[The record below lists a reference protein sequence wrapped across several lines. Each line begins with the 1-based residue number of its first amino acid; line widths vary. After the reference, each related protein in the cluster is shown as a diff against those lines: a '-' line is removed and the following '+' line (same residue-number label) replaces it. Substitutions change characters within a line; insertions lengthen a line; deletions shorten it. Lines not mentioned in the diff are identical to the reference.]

1 MQRQAILNGFV
12 RSAVNCPER
21 LALNSSDDVVN
32 ANQAQYSQFQINL
45 QTPVLDPKRCQ
56 LIRATIPNIQLQLPD
71 WGGLCFFYWA
81 LATATSVPTILNLR
95 CVRLYPSYYIAPSG
109 FTTFVRNRYITD
121 PSDFVVLLNQAAG
134 ASGDS
139 ITYNNYWLASD
150 ITFSWDNTKKQITFV
165 GNTASTFYAPVGYND
180 PILAT
185 VLNGTAAN
193 LITMPNA
200 NNISN
205 TTFQPQQPQYTL
217 NLRVGYAMSG
227 TSRGIQSFG
236 AGQSAYADITNVAFA
251 NTVSVPVDSFPNLV
265 YTNTVS
271 IYLSFISGASLT
283 SNNRHNLL
291 AVVPIQSNSLQVNNY
306 IAATSNLLTRLS
318 QTINNITVELVDDAN
333 QPYVLPDSAETTIEL
348 SFSYQDKNF

>member
-1 MQRQAILNGFV
+1 MQQQAILNGRV

-21 LALNSSDDVVN
+21 LALNSSDDVLN

-81 LATATSVPTILNLR
+81 LATASTTPTISNLR

-109 FTTFVRNRYITD
+109 HTAFVRNRYIND

-134 ASGDS
+134 AAGDS
-139 ITYNNYWLASD
+139 ATYNPYWTVSD
-150 ITFSWDNTKKQITFV
+150 ITFSWDSTKKQITFV
-165 GNTASTFYAPVGYND
+165 GNTASTFYAPIGYND
-180 PILAT
+180 SILAT
-185 VLNGTAAN
+185 VLNGTASS

-236 AGQSAYADITNVAFA
+236 AGLSAYADITNVAFA
-251 NTVSVPVDSFPNLV
+251 NSVSVPVDSFPNLV

-333 QPYVLPDSAETTIEL
+333 MPYLLPDSADTLIEL

>member
-1 MQRQAILNGFV
+1 MQRQAILNGNV

-21 LALNSSDDVVN
+21 LALASEDDVVN

-56 LIRATIPNIQLQLPD
+56 LIRATIPNVQLQLPE

-81 LATATSVPTILNLR
+81 LATTTTPTISNLR

-109 FTTFVRNRYITD
+109 FTTFVRNRYISD
-121 PSDFVVLLNQAAG
+121 PSDLVVLLNQAAG
-134 ASGDS
+134 VAGD
-139 ITYNNYWLASD
+139 IATYNPYWIVSD
-150 ITFSWDNTKKQITFV
+150 ITFAYDTTKKQITFV

-180 PILAT
+180 AILAT
-185 VLNGTAAN
+185 VLNGTAAS

-205 TTFQPQQPQYTL
+205 TTRQPQQPQYTL

-236 AGQSAYADITNVAFA
+236 VGQSAYADITNVAFA

-291 AVVPIQSNSLQVNNY
+291 AVVPVQAGSLAVNNY

-333 QPYVLPDSAETTIEL
+333 MPYLLPDSALTTIEL

>member
-1 MQRQAILNGFV
+1 MQRQAILNGNV

-21 LALNSSDDVVN
+21 LALASEDDVVN

-56 LIRATIPNIQLQLPD
+56 LIRATIPNVQLQLPD

-81 LATATSVPTILNLR
+81 LATATTTPTISNLR

-109 FTTFVRNRYITD
+109 FTTFVRNRYISD
-121 PSDFVVLLNQAAG
+121 PSDLVVLLNQAAG
-134 ASGDS
+134 VAGD
-139 ITYNNYWLASD
+139 IATYNPYWIVSD
-150 ITFSWDNTKKQITFV
+150 ITFAYDTTKKQITFV

-180 PILAT
+180 AILAT
-185 VLNGTAAN
+185 VLNGTAAS

-205 TTFQPQQPQYTL
+205 TTRQPQQPQYTL

-291 AVVPIQSNSLQVNNY
+291 AVVPVQAGSLAVNNY

-333 QPYVLPDSAETTIEL
+333 MPYLLPDSALTTIEL

>member
-1 MQRQAILNGFV
+1 MQRQAILNGYV

-21 LALNSSDDVVN
+21 LSLSSEDDVVN
-32 ANQAQYSQFQINL
+32 ANNAQYNVFQINL

-81 LATATSVPTILNLR
+81 LPTASTVPSISYLK

-109 FTTFVRNRYITD
+109 FTSFTRNRYITD
-121 PSDFVVLLNQAAG
+121 PGDLVTLLNAAAG
-134 ASGDS
+134 SGGDS
-139 ITYNNYWLASD
+139 ATYNPYWTVSD
-150 ITFSWDNTKKQITFV
+150 VTFAYDSTLKQITFK
-165 GNTASTFYAPVGYND
+165 GNTASTFYAPVGYAD

-185 VLNGTAAN
+185 VLNGTAAS

-205 TTFQPQQPQYTL
+205 TTNQPQVPQYTL
-217 NLRVGYAMSG
+217 NLKVGYALSG
-227 TSRGIQSFG
+227 LSRGLQSFG
-236 AGQSAYADITNVAFA
+236 AGQAAYADTTNVAFA
-251 NTVSVPVDSFPNLV
+251 NTVTVPVDSYPNLV

-291 AVVPIQSNSLQVNNY
+291 AVIPVQSGSLQVNNY

-333 QPYVLPDSAETTIEL
+333 QPYLLPDSAQTTIEL

>member
-1 MQRQAILNGFV
+1 MQRQAILNGYV
-12 RSAVNCPER
+12 RSAANCPER
-21 LALNSSDDVVN
+21 LSLNSDDDVIN
-32 ANQAQYSQFQINL
+32 ANNAQYSAFQINL

-81 LATATSVPTILNLR
+81 LATASTTPTISNLR
-95 CVRLYPSYYIAPSG
+95 CVRLFPSYYIAPSG
-109 FTTFVRNRYITD
+109 FTTFIRNRYIND
-121 PSDFVVLLNQAAG
+121 PSDLVTLLNQAAG
-134 ASGDS
+134 VAGDVA
-139 ITYNNYWLASD
+139 TYNPYWVVSD
-150 ITFSWDNTKKQITFV
+150 VTFSYDTTKKQITFV
-165 GNTASTFYAPVGYND
+165 GNTASTFYAPVGYAD

-185 VLNGTAAN
+185 VLNGTAAS

-200 NNISN
+200 NNVSN

-217 NLRVGYAMSG
+217 NLKVGYAMSG
-227 TSRGIQSFG
+227 ISRGIQSFG
-236 AGQSAYADITNVAFA
+236 AGPSVYADITNVAFA
-251 NTVSVPVDSFPNLV
+251 NTVTVPVDSFPNLV

-271 IYLSFISGASLT
+271 IYLSFLSGASLT

-291 AVVPIQSNSLQVNNY
+291 AVVPVQSGSLQVNNY

-318 QTINNITVELVDDAN
+318 QTISNITVELVDDAN
-333 QPYVLPDSAETTIEL
+333 MPYLLPDSAVTTLEL

>member
-1 MQRQAILNGFV
+1 MQQQAILNGRV

-21 LALNSSDDVVN
+21 LSLNSDDDVVN
-32 ANQAQYSQFQINL
+32 ANNAQYNQFQINL

-81 LATATSVPTILNLR
+81 LATASTTPTISNLR
-95 CVRLYPSYYIAPSG
+95 CIRLYPSYYIAPSG
-109 FTTFVRNRYITD
+109 FTTFIRNRYIND
-121 PSDFVVLLNQAAG
+121 PSDLVTLLNQAAG
-134 ASGDS
+134 VAGD
-139 ITYNNYWLASD
+139 IATYNPYWVVSD
-150 ITFSWDNTKKQITFV
+150 VTFSYDTTKKQITFV
-165 GNTASTFYAPVGYND
+165 GNTASTFYAPVGYAD

-185 VLNGTAAN
+185 VLNGTAAS

-200 NNISN
+200 NNVSN
-205 TTFQPQQPQYTL
+205 TTRQPQVDQYTL
-217 NLRVGYAMSG
+217 NLKVGYAMSG
-227 TSRGIQSFG
+227 LSRGIQSFG
-236 AGQSAYADITNVAFA
+236 AGPSVYADITNVAFA
-251 NTVSVPVDSFPNLV
+251 NTVTVPVDSFPNLV

-271 IYLSFISGASLT
+271 IYLSFLSGASLT

-291 AVVPIQSNSLQVNNY
+291 AVVPVQSGSLQVNNY

-318 QTINNITVELVDDAN
+318 QTISNITVEMVDDAN
-333 QPYVLPDSAETTIEL
+333 QPYLLPDSAVTTLEI

>member
-1 MQRQAILNGFV
+1 MQRQAILNGSV
-12 RSAVNCPER
+12 RSAVNTPER
-21 LALNSSDDVVN
+21 LSLSSNDDVVN
-32 ANQAQYSQFQINL
+32 ANQAQYSAFQINL
-45 QTPVLDPKRCQ
+45 QTPVLDPRRCQ
-56 LIRATIPNIQLQLPD
+56 LIRATIPNVQLQLPD

-81 LATATSVPTILNLR
+81 LATASTVPSISNLR
-95 CVRLYPSYYIAPSG
+95 CIRLYPSYYIPPSG
-109 FTTFVRNRYITD
+109 FTTYIRNRYITD
-121 PSDFVVLLNQAAG
+121 PSDLVTLLNQAAG
-134 ASGDS
+134 TSGDLA
-139 ITYNNYWLASD
+139 TYNPYWIVSD
-150 ITFSWDNTKKQITFV
+150 VTFAYDSLLKQITFK
-165 GNTASTFYAPVGYND
+165 GNTASTFYAPVGYAD

-185 VLNGTAAN
+185 VLNGTATS

-217 NLRVGYAMSG
+217 NLRVGYALSG
-227 TSRGIQSFG
+227 ISRGIQSFG
-236 AGQSAYADITNVAFA
+236 AGQAAYADTTNVAFA
-251 NTVSVPVDSFPNLV
+251 NAVTVPVDSFPNLV

-291 AVVPIQSNSLQVNNY
+291 AVIPIQSNSLQVNNY

-333 QPYVLPDSAETTIEL
+333 QPYLLPDSAQTTIEL

>member
-1 MQRQAILNGFV
+1 MQQQAILNGRV

-21 LALNSSDDVVN
+21 LSLSSDDDVVN

-81 LATATSVPTILNLR
+81 LATASTTPTISNLR
-95 CVRLYPSYYIAPSG
+95 CIRLYPSYYIAPSG
-109 FTTFVRNRYITD
+109 FTTFVRNRYIND
-121 PSDFVVLLNQAAG
+121 PSDLVTLLNQAAG
-134 ASGDS
+134 VAGD
-139 ITYNNYWLASD
+139 IATYNPYWIVSD
-150 ITFSWDNTKKQITFV
+150 VTFSYDTTKKQITFV
-165 GNTASTFYAPVGYND
+165 GNTASTFYAPVGYAD

-185 VLNGTAAN
+185 VLNGTAAS

-200 NNISN
+200 NNVSN
-205 TTFQPQQPQYTL
+205 TTRQPQVDQYTL
-217 NLRVGYAMSG
+217 NLKVGYAMSG
-227 TSRGIQSFG
+227 ISRGIQSFG
-236 AGQSAYADITNVAFA
+236 AGPSVYADITNVAFA
-251 NTVSVPVDSFPNLV
+251 NTVTVPVDSFPNLV

-283 SNNRHNLL
+283 SNNRHNLI
-291 AVVPIQSNSLQVNNY
+291 AVVPVQAGSIAVNNY

-318 QTINNITVELVDDAN
+318 QTISNITVELVDDAN
-333 QPYVLPDSAETTIEL
+333 QPFLLPDSAVTTLEL

>member
-1 MQRQAILNGFV
+1 MQRQAILNGNV

-21 LALNSSDDVVN
+21 LALASEDDVVN

-56 LIRATIPNIQLQLPD
+56 LIRATIPNVQLQLPD

-81 LATATSVPTILNLR
+81 LATATTTPTISNLR

-109 FTTFVRNRYITD
+109 FTTFVRNRYISD
-121 PSDFVVLLNQAAG
+121 PSDLVVLLNQAAG
-134 ASGDS
+134 VAGD
-139 ITYNNYWLASD
+139 IATYNPYWIVSD
-150 ITFSWDNTKKQITFV
+150 ITFAYDTTKKQITFV

-180 PILAT
+180 AILAT
-185 VLNGTAAN
+185 VLNGTAAS

-205 TTFQPQQPQYTL
+205 TTRQPQQPQYTL

-236 AGQSAYADITNVAFA
+236 VGQSAYADITNVAFA

-291 AVVPIQSNSLQVNNY
+291 AVVPVQAGSLAVNNY

-333 QPYVLPDSAETTIEL
+333 MPYLLPDSALTTIEL

>member
-1 MQRQAILNGFV
+1 MLRQAI

-21 LALNSSDDVVN
+21 LALSSDDDVVN

-56 LIRATIPNIQLQLPD
+56 MIRATIPNIQLQLPD
-71 WGGLCFFYWA
+71 WGGLCFFYWS
-81 LATATSVPTILNLR
+81 LATATTTPTISNLR
-95 CVRLYPSYYIAPSG
+95 AVRLYPSYYIAPSG
-109 FTTFVRNRYITD
+109 HTAFVRNRYITD
-121 PSDFVVLLNQAAG
+121 PADLVTLLNQAATT
-134 ASGDS
+134 SGDS
-139 ITYNNYWLASD
+139 ATYNPYWVVSD
-150 ITFSWDNTKKQITFV
+150 VTFAYDTTKKQITFV

-180 PILAT
+180 AILAT
-185 VLNGTAAN
+185 VLNGTAAS

-217 NLRVGYAMSG
+217 NLKVGYAMSG

-236 AGQSAYADITNVAFA
+236 AGQAAYADITNVAFA
-251 NTVSVPVDSFPNLV
+251 NTVTVPVDSFPNLV

-306 IAATSNLLTRLS
+306 VTATSNLLTRLS

-333 QPYVLPDSAETTIEL
+333 MPYLLPDSAVTTIEL